1 MSYKFRASSAAPLFT
16 GTDGLTDAQQKE
28 YDDFIE
34 RLKLSETDP
43 KKKLTPNM
51 EAKLTSLQEKIDNL
65 KKGIVELPQGAKTY
79 VESVV
84 EKRIYQY
91 DDPISTKEM
100 LKGTMVESGVNDEG
114 VEVFEG
120 SMERLGKL
128 LFRKFKKSETY
139 LEKLCFTGH
148 PDIEDE
154 DEEAIRDIKSPWSKK
169 TFPKTI
175 EQGKNTTYEWQLKL
189 YMYMKGWCKAYLD
202 YVLTD
207 TPEELIPE
215 REDLSLHDMGDLPL
229 EYCVTTLEYELTDD
243 DIAHIERRGNAALKY
258 AAEYEQVLLNKNK

>member
-34 RLKLSETDP
+34 RLKLSETDT

-51 EAKLTSLQEKIDNL
+51 EAKLASLQEKIDNF

-100 LKGTMVESGVNDEG
+100 LKGTMVEDE
-114 VEVFEG
+114 
-120 SMERLGKL
+120 SIDRLNTL
-128 LFRKFKKSETY
+128 LFKSFKKSETY

-154 DEEAIRDIKSPWSKK
+154 DKEAIRDIKSPWSKK

-189 YMYMKGWCKAYLD
+189 YMYMKGWRKAYLD